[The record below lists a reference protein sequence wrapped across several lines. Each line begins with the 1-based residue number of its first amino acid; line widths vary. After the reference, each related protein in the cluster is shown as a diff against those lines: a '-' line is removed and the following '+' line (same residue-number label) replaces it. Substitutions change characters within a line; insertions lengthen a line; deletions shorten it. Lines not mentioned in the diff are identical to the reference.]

1 MIKKLV
7 STTLL
12 GVAVMIGFSSQKAHG
27 LALPAILNF
36 LPTVEVAA
44 PKSEAGPD
52 GNNRF
57 LWDYFS
63 TSGSSY
69 LGSALWIL
77 DPAGNVIG
85 TGDTMVPA
93 SVGGIAGTVAISFTQ
108 LHVNADNTTTLAF
121 QFGGGPLLGG
131 GSQIS
136 AFGTWTYNAQGKLI
150 AFSGPTGFITGPKK
164 GLQIAD
170 MKFQGDHLVVI
181 FQPANQAVGSTIV
194 LGQGPY
200 TVWVI
205 DHFGNVVSAVG
216 PQGPYANYVLGSV
229 TLSGS
234 DSAPNQLWHWLSV
247 VGTGAKEGFALSVQ
261 EFNSSGA
268 SLSGVVY
275 GPFN

>member
-7 STTLL
+7 STTLF
-12 GVAVMIGFSSQKAHG
+12 GVAVMIGFSSQKAHA

-93 SVGGIAGTVAISFTQ
+93 TVGGLGGVLAISFTQ

-150 AFSGPTGFITGPKK
+150 AFSGPTGFSP
-164 GLQIAD
+164 GLQIANLE
-170 MKFQGDHLVVI
+170 FQKDFLVVTFI
-181 FQPANQAVGSTIV
+181 PG
-194 LGQGPY
+194 GQSIAITPGVGPY
-200 TVWVI
+200 TVWVL
-205 DHFGNVVSAVG
+205 DHFGNLVSAVG
-216 PQGPYANYVLGSV
+216 PQGPYNGYLLGSV
-229 TLSGS
+229 SLPGESTV
-234 DSAPNQLWHWLSV
+234 APNQLWHWLIVPTS
-247 VGTGAKEGFALSVQ
+247 GPERFGLAVQ
-261 EFNSSGA
+261 EFSPSGA
-268 SLSGVVY
+268 ALSGFNY
-275 GPFN
+275 GPF